1 MACQPCLPPPQPVS
15 RVRAPPRIL
24 SMHVPSLTFES
35 VHISGAVIWLS
46 HQAFLRE
53 RRRTVRCRR
62 ASRAE
67 NALKVTPLV
76 THHSDHR
83 AARDIVVGRAERM
96 LSYRIVLSRV
106 VSCPV
111 VFYVYCICIVCAL
124 YRVVCTVQHACGMA
138 MASQWRP
145 GRWHTKGR
153 RCIEGACRGEVHRR
167 GMQGGGGALHSR

>member
-1 MACQPCLPPPQPVS
+1 
-15 RVRAPPRIL
+15 
-24 SMHVPSLTFES
+24 MHVPSLTFES

-76 THHSDHR
+76 TRHSDHR
-83 AARDIVVGRAERM
+83 AARDIVIGRAERM
-96 LSYRIVLSRV
+96 LSYRILLCRIVSYRIV
-106 VSCPV
+106 SYRIVSC
-111 VFYVYCICIVCAL
+111 CIVSCCIL
-124 YRVVCTVQHACGMA
+124 YVLYCVCTVSCCMHCTTRLWYGDGLSMEAGPMA
-138 MASQWRP
+138 
-145 GRWHTKGR
+145 KGR

>member
-1 MACQPCLPPPQPVS
+1 
-15 RVRAPPRIL
+15 
-24 SMHVPSLTFES
+24 MHVPSLTFES

-76 THHSDHR
+76 TRHSDHR

-96 LSYRIVLSRV
+96 LSYMLSYRILLCRIVSYRIVSYRIVLSRV

-111 VFYVYCICIVCAL
+111 VLICIVLCVHCIVLYAL
-124 YRVVCTVQHACGMA
+124 YNTPVV
-138 MASQWRP
+138 W
-145 GRWHTKGR
+145 
-153 RCIEGACRGEVHRR
+153 
-167 GMQGGGGALHSR
+167 

>member
-1 MACQPCLPPPQPVS
+1 
-15 RVRAPPRIL
+15 
-24 SMHVPSLTFES
+24 MHVPSLTFES

-83 AARDIVVGRAERM
+83 AARDIVIGRAERM
-96 LSYRIVLSRV
+96 LSYMLSYRILLCRIVSYRI
-106 VSCPV
+106 VS
-111 VFYVYCICIVCAL
+111 YCLVL
-124 YRVVCTVQHACGMA
+124 YRV
-138 MASQWRP
+138 
-145 GRWHTKGR
+145 
-153 RCIEGACRGEVHRR
+153 
-167 GMQGGGGALHSR
+167 LL